1 MALLDHLKSTKPAH
15 SGRHPTLAAALLNV
29 LFPPVCQ
36 LCEGDIKTG
45 PLCKGCSGT
54 FTEHL
59 LRGPL
64 CTLCGEP
71 FTTRS
76 GPDHQCGDCI
86 IERMPFSM
94 ARSAYIYKS
103 AVLTA
108 IHRFKYNGKTALAH
122 PLGQLL
128 AAKATEL
135 PVTPD
140 IIVPVPLH
148 EKRLRSRG
156 FNQSLLLAEEIK
168 KHIDAELD
176 YLNLQRTIYTKP
188 QINLKADA
196 RERNVAGAFRLKN
209 SAPFKGK
216 KVLLIDDVFT
226 TGATIRECS
235 KILKRAGAEV
245 FALTLAR
252 AARVTVNNPSQL
264 QS

>member
-1 MALLDHLKSTKPAH
+1 MALLDHLKRAKPTP
-15 SGRHPTLAAALLNV
+15 SRRHPTLAAALLNV

-36 LCEGDIKTG
+36 LCEDDIKTG
-45 PLCKGCSGT
+45 PLCKGCAGA
-54 FTEHL
+54 FAEHL
-59 LRGPL
+59 LLGPL

-71 FTTRS
+71 FATDS
-76 GPDHQCGDCI
+76 GPNHTCGDCI
-86 IERMPFSM
+86 TRRIPFSL
-94 ARSAYIYKS
+94 ARSVYTYKS

-108 IHRFKYNGKTALAH
+108 IHKFKYNGKTVLAR
-122 PLGQLL
+122 PLGQLM
-128 AAKATEL
+128 AAKAAEL

-156 FNQSLLLAEEIK
+156 FNQSLLLAEEISR
-168 KHIDAELD
+168 HTDTDLD
-176 YLNLQRTIYTKP
+176 YLNLQRVLYTKP
-188 QINLKADA
+188 QITLKAKA
-196 RERNVAGAFRLKN
+196 RERNVTGAFRLKN
-209 SAPFKGK
+209 SGPFKGK

-252 AARVTVNNPSQL
+252 AARVRAQ
-264 QS
+264 